1 MMVNIR
7 SKGKIHLLIVE
18 VQIPAVAMGTNMV
31 IHQEAE
37 LDQSQNPVTPL
48 FGLYPKHFLFF

>member
-1 MMVNIR
+1 MVNIR
-7 SKGKIHLLIVE
+7 SKGKIHLLIVG

-31 IHQEAE
+31 IPQEAE